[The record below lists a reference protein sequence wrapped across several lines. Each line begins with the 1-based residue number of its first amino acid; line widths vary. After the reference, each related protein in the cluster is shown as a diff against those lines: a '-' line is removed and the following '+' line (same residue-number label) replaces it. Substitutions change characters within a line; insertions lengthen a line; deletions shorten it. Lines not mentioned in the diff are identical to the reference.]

1 MKYELAHN
9 FIIIQQLQNIGEQKM
24 TYVTFRPNSL
34 DQLTNELFRRIN
46 EDSKTA
52 VRSTKTDIYK
62 NDKSLVFEMEL
73 PGYSKSEINVSSKE
87 DKLTIT
93 AEKKTDE
100 KNEVKYIR
108 KERLEGKI
116 ERSFIIPAEYDLS
129 KTSAKFEN
137 GLLTITIEEY
147 VKQERE
153 IEISVK

>member
-1 MKYELAHN
+1 
-9 FIIIQQLQNIGEQKM
+9 M

-73 PGYSKSEINVSSKE
+73 PGYSKTEINVSSKE

-93 AEKKTDE
+93 AEKKNDE

-116 ERSFIIPAEYDLS
+116 ERSFIIPEAYDLS

>member
-1 MKYELAHN
+1 
-9 FIIIQQLQNIGEQKM
+9 M

-73 PGYSKSEINVSSKE
+73 PGFSKSEINVSSKE
-87 DKLTIT
+87 DRLTIT
-93 AEKKTDE
+93 AEKKVDE
-100 KNEVKYIR
+100 KNEIKYIR
-108 KERLEGKI
+108 KERLDGKV
-116 ERSFIIPAEYDLS
+116 ERSFIIPEEYDLS

-137 GLLTITIEEY
+137 GLLTIKIEEH